1 MLYDHPYT
9 TLVGRILIAAIFLM
23 SGIGK
28 IADPQ
33 GTQHYM
39 QAMGMTWA
47 TTLLYVGAIVIEIGG
62 GLSLLLGYWTRA
74 GAVALI
80 LFMIPTTLMF
90 HTNFAD
96 QNQMIHFLKNLAM
109 FGALFYVATYGAG
122 PLSLD
127 ARLGGPITKPN
138 LHLGI
143 REEEQERRQRTSA
156 RCGIC

>member
-1 MLYDHPYT
+1 
-9 TLVGRILIAAIFLM
+9 VGRILIAAIFLM

-33 GTQHYM
+33 GTQQYM

-47 TTLLYVGAIVIEIGG
+47 TTLFYVGAIVIEVGG

-74 GAVALI
+74 GAAALM
-80 LFMIPTTLMF
+80 LFMIPTTMIF
-90 HTNFAD
+90 HANFAD

-109 FGALFYVATYGAG
+109 FGGLFYVAAYGAG

-127 ARLGGPITKPN
+127 AGLRGPMRQPGLNI
-138 LHLGI
+138 GI
-143 REEEQERRQRTSA
+143 REEERERRRRTSA
-156 RCGIC
+156 

>member
-1 MLYDHPYT
+1 MLSDHRYSM
-9 TLVGRILIAAIFLM
+9 LVGRILIAAIFIM

-33 GTQHYM
+33 GTQQYM

-47 TTLLYVGAIVIEIGG
+47 TTLFYVGAIVIELGG

-74 GAVALI
+74 GAIALI
-80 LFMIPTTLMF
+80 LFMIPTTLLF

-109 FGALFYVATYGAG
+109 FGGLFYVAAHGAG

-127 ARLGGPITKPN
+127 ARFGGPMRQPDLNI
-138 LHLGI
+138 GI
-143 REEEQERRQRTSA
+143 RQEEQSRKRRTSA
-156 RCGIC
+156 